1 MQTNLP
7 IQMTFNLKLSFYLNA
22 LINSNNT
29 IQIVNNDKEVLKH
42 LNEILVNS
50 IGFNYK
56 TELGSILNYDLN
68 ETIASSYVLVSS
80 SSSSLAQANSL
91 NSKVASDFLNQCD
104 KEFDE
109 EILKIYYR
117 TNQMFKRFLQQFDRL
132 TEELNEYAV
141 NLTNQVLLFLMLKIF
156 RYLNLK

>member
-1 MQTNLP
+1 
-7 IQMTFNLKLSFYLNA
+7 MTYNLKLSFYLNA
-22 LINSNNT
+22 LINSNNV
-29 IQIVNNDKEVLKH
+29 IQLVNNDKEVLKH

-56 TELGSILNYDLN
+56 TELGSILNFDLN

-80 SSSSLAQANSL
+80 SSSSQHSAQMNNL

-141 NLTNQVLLFLMLKIF
+141 NLTNQVFFFKENKPFL
-156 RYLNLK
+156 Y

>member
-1 MQTNLP
+1 
-7 IQMTFNLKLSFYLNA
+7 MTFNLKLSFYFNA
-22 LINSNNT
+22 LINSNNAT
-29 IQIVNNDKEVLKH
+29 QMVNNDKEILKH

-56 TELGSILNYDLN
+56 TELGTILNFDLN
-68 ETIASSYVLVSS
+68 ETVASSYVLVSS
-80 SSSSLAQANSL
+80 SSSLQYSSQANSL
-91 NSKVASDFLNQCD
+91 NNKVASDFLNQCD

-132 TEELNEYAV
+132 TEELNEFAV
-141 NLTNQVLLFLMLKIF
+141 NLTNQV
-156 RYLNLK
+156 